1 LPKTSRY
8 GTVSS
13 DRQGIARLLCHAER
27 SNETRRKFEHHSP
40 TDEQRPMKRSVAKSD
55 ESPSPAAVRIVK
67 TARELFFAHGFS
79 AVTTDR
85 LCKEAAVSK
94 ASLYKYFGDMA
105 GVLSAVVR
113 SQGDVVSDS
122 VIPEPKTAAAFWSS
136 LVGYGVNLLTLLNQR
151 NTIEFDR
158 MLHEQSRKLPE
169 VSRLFYDAGYGRSH
183 LDLTGMIEFGKQQGF
198 VTKPQPSDQLA
209 DNLFCMWEGLAFTK
223 TRLGL
228 LDRPYADPTSRAR
241 EGVKALFEGDC
252 VLG

>member
-1 LPKTSRY
+1 MTTSALPSREP
-8 GTVSS
+8 
-13 DRQGIARLLCHAER
+13 L
-27 SNETRRKFEHHSP
+27 SP
-40 TDEQRPMKRSVAKSD
+40 T
-55 ESPSPAAVRIVK
+55 AARIVES
-67 TARELFFAHGFS
+67 ARELFFAHGFS

-94 ASLYKYFGDMA
+94 ASLYKYFGDMS

-113 SQGDVVSDS
+113 SQGDVVSEG
-122 VIPEPKTAAAFWSS
+122 VIPEPKTAEQFWSS

-158 MLHEQSRKLPE
+158 MLHEQSRKHPD

-209 DNLFCMWEGLAFTK
+209 DHLFCVWEGLAFTQ

-228 LDRPYADPTSRAR
+228 IEKPFPDPRAR
-241 EGVKALFEGDC
+241 ALAGVKALFEIDC
-252 VLG
+252 QLR